1 MIDTHVFNLY
11 HCSHELRISGSIK
24 LLNGPVEKFLSL
36 DLTHTTLRKNGTL
49 VQPRL
54 QKLHF
59 YPGLIIP
66 LAHSKLLRSVK
77 IYLLIMLTMRNISLL
92 KLQISPINHCFWS
105 KRTSVLLYIQET
117 EIEMNR
123 ADLGFLLSFVQIF
136 NVFAKL
142 LQDFQF
148 SSAIF
153 EVHLLTVFVILTF
166 SQQTAF
172 IWLYLTQEFHFWKK
186 TWFFNLII
194 HLNQIFG
201 AGLKGCSMGCVV
213 WLRNFVE
220 RAHFAALKIRQNF
233 TLEKI
238 PTWQGTKFFSF

>member
-1 MIDTHVFNLY
+1 
-11 HCSHELRISGSIK
+11 
-24 LLNGPVEKFLSL
+24 
-36 DLTHTTLRKNGTL
+36 
-49 VQPRL
+49 
-54 QKLHF
+54 
-59 YPGLIIP
+59 
-66 LAHSKLLRSVK
+66 
-77 IYLLIMLTMRNISLL
+77 MRNISLL

-172 IWLYLTQEFHFWKK
+172 I
-186 TWFFNLII
+186 
-194 HLNQIFG
+194 
-201 AGLKGCSMGCVV
+201 
-213 WLRNFVE
+213 
-220 RAHFAALKIRQNF
+220 
-233 TLEKI
+233 
-238 PTWQGTKFFSF
+238 